1 MMKLLRIFYLSTF
14 LIFLSNNLLIGQ
26 IYEPVTWTFSVKQT
40 GEANFDLIA
49 KAEIDDKWHLYS
61 QFLPSDDGPVA
72 TSFNFTPSNRYKLV
86 GKVTESKLKTEFDP
100 VFQMELSFFEK
111 EAEFTQK
118 ITVEPGSAFT
128 INGEVEFMV
137 CDDTKCLPPEIIEFS
152 LKIPE
157 IKAPQKIE
165 LDKNKSDTEFE
176 EELGFFKPVSWQFS
190 VEPVRGNQFEL
201 SATANIDEGW
211 YIYSQVLPSDD
222 GPIPTSFS
230 FEESK
235 LYALVGKTQEPKPL
249 EKYDENFLMDINYH
263 KEKVTFKQVFAV
275 LEAKDSIKF
284 SGELEFMTCNNKTCL
299 PPEPVPFEVYV
310 NASDV
315 KIVPVNTEEEVSE
328 FSEFSSDDERS
339 YWAIFFLSFL
349 GGFAALL
356 TPCVF
361 PMIPMTVS
369 FFTKQS
375 KTKSAG
381 IRNALIYAF
390 SIIALYTGLGMA
402 VTILFGSDALNAIST
417 NEWVNLVFFL
427 LLVVFAI
434 SFLGAFEITL
444 PSKWV
449 NAADRGADKGGLIG
463 IFFMAL
469 TLSVVSFSCTG
480 PIIGTLLVQAAEQG
494 GGAPVMGMLG
504 FSAALALPFGFFAA
518 FPGYLNS
525 LPKSGGWLNSVKV
538 TLGLLE
544 LALAMKFLS
553 NADLVLQLGIIT
565 REVFLVS
572 WIAIF
577 GVLTVYLFG
586 GIRFPHDSKLE
597 KVSVTRFFF
606 GLFTLMFTIYLIPG
620 LWGAP
625 LKIIS
630 GFPPPSHYAEAPN
643 GFFSQQNSGAA
654 VGSPDNEKNTTQKFG
669 SSSCPLGLNCFKDY
683 DEGMEYGQ
691 KVGKPVLLDFTG
703 HACVNCRKMEEQ
715 VWSDPRVFEM
725 LNNDFILV
733 SLYVD
738 ERKPLPESEQIEVE
752 FNGKKRKLKTVGN
765 KWSHFQAVNF
775 KSNAQPQYV
784 ILDNAGNKLLPS
796 YAYDPDIEKY
806 IRWLKAGLSEFE
818 AVTN

>member
-1 MMKLLRIFYLSTF
+1 MRIFSSF
-14 LIFLSNNLLIGQ
+14 LALVFLFIASFLEAQ
-26 IYEPVTWTFSVKQT
+26 IHDPIKWSFKVEQT
-40 GEANFDLIA
+40 SDENFTLVA
-49 KAEIDDKWHLYS
+49 KATLEKGWYLYG
-61 QFLPSDDGPVA
+61 QFLENDNGPVA
-72 TSFNFTPSNRYKLV
+72 TNFTYFPGNRYALN
-86 GKVTESKLKTEFDP
+86 GKTKEEGTKEKFDDI
-100 VFQMELSFFEK
+100 FQMQVSYFEK
-111 EAEFTQK
+111 VAVFKQSITAKPGPSFK
-118 ITVEPGSAFT
+118 IK
-128 INGEVEFMV
+128 GEVEFMV
-137 CDDTKCLPPEIIEFS
+137 CDVTMCLPPDIVEFEFT
-152 LKIPE
+152 IPE
-157 IKAPQKIE
+157 VKPAAPKVMAQNE
-165 LDKNKSDTEFE
+165 EADATATQ
-176 EELGFFKPVSWQFS
+176 EELGFFEPVSWSFAIKSAQEK
-190 VEPVRGNQFEL
+190 VLVFE
-201 SATANIDEGW
+201 ATATIEEEW
-211 YIYSQVLPSDD
+211 YIYALTLPSNE
-222 GPIPTSFS
+222 GPIPTSFTFTENPAIS
-230 FEESK
+230 
-235 LYALVGKTQEPKPL
+235 LVGILAEPTPL
-249 EKYDENFLMDINYH
+249 NKYDANFLMDINYH
-263 KEKVTFKQVFAV
+263 KKQVTFTQSFKV
-275 LEAKDSIKF
+275 ERKDAKPLNF
-284 SGELEFMTCNNKTCL
+284 SGALEFMTCNDVTCL
-299 PPEPVPFEVYV
+299 PPELVEFDLPIPDDLISNSEQ
-310 NASDV
+310 
-315 KIVPVNTEEEVSE
+315 SE
-328 FSEFSSDDERS
+328 FTEFSADDERS
-339 YWAIFFLSFL
+339 YWTIFFLSFL

-375 KTKSAG
+375 KTKAKG
-381 IRNALIYAF
+381 ISNAILYGAA
-390 SIIALYTGLGMA
+390 IIVLYTGLGMA
-402 VTILFGSDALNAIST
+402 ITIAFGSDTLNAIST

-449 NAADRGADKGGLIG
+449 NAADKGADKGGLIG

-494 GGAPVMGMLG
+494 GVAPAIGMLG
-504 FSAALALPFGFFAA
+504 FSSALALPFGFFAA

-597 KVSVTRFFF
+597 KISVTRFFF
-606 GLFTLMFTIYLIPG
+606 ALFTLMFTIYLIPG

-630 GFPPPSHYAEAPN
+630 GFPPPMHYAESPN
-643 GFFSQQNSGAA
+643 GFHSQNNIGLMAPAA
-654 VGSPDNEKNTTQKFG
+654 NAEGSNDALAKA
-669 SSSCPLGLNCFKDY
+669 SSSCPLGLKCFKDY
-683 DEGMEYGQ
+683 DEGMAYALEA
-691 KVGKPVLLDFTG
+691 KKPVLLDFTG

-715 VWSDPRVFEM
+715 VWSDSRVFS
-725 LNNDFILV
+725 LINDDFVLI

-738 ERKPLPESEQIEVE
+738 DRKPLPESEQVEVE
-752 FNGKKRKLKTVGN
+752 VNGKKRTLRTVGN
-765 KWSHFQAVNF
+765 KWSYFQAVNF
-775 KSNAQPQYV
+775 KSNAQPQYI

-796 YAYDPDIEKY
+796 YAYNPNIEKY
-806 IRWLKAGLSEFE
+806 IRWLEAGLEAYSE
-818 AVTN
+818 TLP